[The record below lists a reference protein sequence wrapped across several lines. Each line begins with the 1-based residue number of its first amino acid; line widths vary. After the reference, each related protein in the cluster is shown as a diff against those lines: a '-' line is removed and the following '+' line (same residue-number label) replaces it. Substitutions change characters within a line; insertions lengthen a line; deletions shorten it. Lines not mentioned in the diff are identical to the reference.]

1 MTTKFGTPE
10 VKDLTT
16 PVGNPLRYPRR
27 VLLQILAS
35 AFSEPE
41 LLDGKNPFLFVF
53 DFEKGEISSASKL
66 VLADTYSDELEQ
78 TEPRPMIIVSRGD
91 FGFLNLG
98 IGGKQNTVSY
108 LGQKKTYADMTEMP
122 VILNC
127 ISRRDTESEDLA
139 WAVTGLI
146 RYFKEEIRKRINVQK
161 LSDPRVGAP
170 IVVKADSQADL
181 FLTPVSMVVD
191 QASRWVVKKSLRF
204 GRFEYQFFLPG
215 EDEPIHEVK

>member
-1 MTTKFGTPE
+1 MVKWGTPE

-35 AFSEPE
+35 AFSEPT
-41 LLDGKNPFLFVF
+41 LLDGGNPFLFIF
-53 DFEKGEISSASKL
+53 DFDKGEISQDSKL
-66 VLADTYSDELEQ
+66 VIADTYSDELAA
-78 TEPRPMIIVSRGD
+78 TDPRPMIIISRGD

-98 IGGKQNTVSY
+98 IGGKENTVSY
-108 LGQKKTYADMTEMP
+108 LGAKKMYVDMTEMP

-127 ISRRDTESEDLA
+127 ISRRDLESEDLA
-139 WAVTGLI
+139 WAIVGIL

-161 LSDPRVGAP
+161 ISDPRVGAP
-170 IVVKADSQADL
+170 IVVKSDSQNDL
-181 FLTPVSMVVD
+181 FLTPISMTVH
-191 QASRWVVKKSLRF
+191 QATRWSVLKPLRL
-204 GRFEYQFFLPG
+204 GKFEYQFFLPG